1 MNSKKGLLSGVLL
14 TLAVLSGCAKELS
27 EAAVATQAQSRQLQP
42 TDAKVAAIYN
52 RSCRSCHTVTAT
64 GAPLTGD
71 KKEWSIRS
79 KKGMDTL
86 VNNVVRGFGG
96 MPPFGLCMDCGVEEF
111 EALIGFMAQS
121 DGLSN
126 ATDD

>member
-1 MNSKKGLLSGVLL
+1 MKSKKVVLFGVLL

-27 EAAVATQAQSRQLQP
+27 EAAVATQAHSRQLQP
-42 TDAKVAAIYN
+42 ADAVVAAIYN

-71 KKEWSIRS
+71 KKEWSTRS
-79 KKGMDTL
+79 EKGMDTL
-86 VNNVVRGFGG
+86 VNNVVNGFGG

-121 DGLSN
+121 DGLLN
-126 ATDD
+126 AADD